1 MFSRA
6 RRFMHKVVKFEEVPV
21 HSGDFVTV
29 TAPMLFKTTSKFVA
43 EDPLSNELVSQIVGF
58 PRSGSRTNLLWSYAN
73 RFPVP
78 INYDGVDAVPDYLR
92 SFEFSKILLREFYV
106 GVNLINGYHRGIVHF
121 VGSVFR
127 VDIGEVS
134 FLKGKWRISLVIH
147 GDMYSGINLVLEHFP
162 PNADGARMAADLIK
176 AEVDRRLDSA
186 S

>member
-1 MFSRA
+1 MR
-6 RRFMHKVVKFEEVPV
+6 KVVKLEEVPV
-21 HSGDFVTV
+21 HDGDFVTV

-43 EDPLSNELVSQIVGF
+43 EDPLSNEFVTQMVGF

-73 RFPVP
+73 RFPAP
-78 INYDGVDAVPDYLR
+78 INYDGVDIVPDYLCP
-92 SFEFSKILLREFYV
+92 FEFSKILLREFYG
-106 GVNLINGYHRGIVHF
+106 GVNLINGYHRGVVHF

-134 FLKGKWRISLVIH
+134 FIKGKWSISLVIH
-147 GDMYSGINLVLEHFP
+147 GDRYRGVDLVLEHFP

-176 AEVDRRLDSA
+176 AEVYRRLDNS